1 MAAAPIA
8 NSMPLFP
15 LPAVVSAPSA
25 VKTTADMSI
34 AAPCPLYFRL
44 RRWKAP
50 PMWQLQIP
58 LRTISPPSFP
68 RHSLSP
74 PSYLPLRRWKA
85 PPMWQLQIP
94 RHIFTPPTGS
104 AAVAVGVAALTA
116 ALSFRAIRLKP
127 MNTLLKGRHCRPY
140 YHVEDGMVVILPE
153 ERAFNTSPMTTS
165 IQRLQLALYVLVV
178 IGCAMSR
185 GCDGPTA
192 WTWGVFAV
200 IFVALVLACRLG
212 SRSAKNVETA
222 QADYRSKGF
231 TADMRKNAQ
240 YDIEIKLPKSTKYQ
254 SAEALKKQIDHYTV
268 AKWFETWHGLDPM
281 HPRSQDPEGAYGT
294 RRDGVDE
301 IVAPKYGAYLGSCV
315 AGKIFFMGIAMWI
328 VLLITTVIAYF
339 VGWWGGVT

>member
-1 MAAAPIA
+1 
-8 NSMPLFP
+8 
-15 LPAVVSAPSA
+15 
-25 VKTTADMSI
+25 
-34 AAPCPLYFRL
+34 
-44 RRWKAP
+44 
-50 PMWQLQIP
+50 
-58 LRTISPPSFP
+58 
-68 RHSLSP
+68 
-74 PSYLPLRRWKA
+74 
-85 PPMWQLQIP
+85 
-94 RHIFTPPTGS
+94 
-104 AAVAVGVAALTA
+104 
-116 ALSFRAIRLKP
+116 

-153 ERAFNTSPMTTS
+153 EKAFNTSPMTTS

-212 SRSAKNVETA
+212 SRSAKDVETA

-254 SAEALKKQIDHYTV
+254 SAEAFKKQIDHYTV
-268 AKWFETWHGLDPM
+268 AKWFETWQGLTPCIPARRIRRARTGRAGM
-281 HPRSQDPEGAYGT
+281 ASMRSLHRSTAHIWA
-294 RRDGVDE
+294 RAWR
-301 IVAPKYGAYLGSCV
+301 GS
-315 AGKIFFMGIAMWI
+315 FFMGIAMWI

-339 VGWWGGVT
+339 VGWWGVT